1 MVLRRVALALLY
13 PTFPDNVLLGRAVY
27 YKDCDRYPILGGFTM
42 YKCEILYICKQSP
55 YRWLLGCN
63 TTCSI
68 SVGLFLDL
76 TCVTVFPY
84 R

>member
-1 MVLRRVALALLY
+1 MYMYLNRV
-13 PTFPDNVLLGRAVY
+13 
-27 YKDCDRYPILGGFTM
+27 PI
-42 YKCEILYICKQSP
+42 I

-76 TCVTVFPY
+76 TCAY
-84 R
+84 RKLHLYNALLVQGVVDQ